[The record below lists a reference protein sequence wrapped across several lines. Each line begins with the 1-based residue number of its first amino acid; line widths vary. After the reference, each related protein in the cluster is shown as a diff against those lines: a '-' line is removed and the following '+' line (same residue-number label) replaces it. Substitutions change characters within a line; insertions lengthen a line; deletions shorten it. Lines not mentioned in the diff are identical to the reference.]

1 MEKLNQWLWE
11 FFLRKESNL
20 LESINT
26 WKNLAI
32 RYPSNEYASSVLKRR
47 EQELEDL
54 YIECPLLKRT
64 KL

>member
-1 MEKLNQWLWE
+1 MKKLNQWWWE
-11 FFLRKESNL
+11 YSLSKESNL

-32 RYPSNEYASSVLKRR
+32 RYPDSERAASILKCR

-64 KL
+64 KI